1 MIKVL
6 AIGNS
11 FSQDAT
17 RYLHKIAQAAGEEMT
32 VMNLYIGGCPLWR
45 HYKNICSDTPAYALE
60 FNGENTGIE
69 VSVRQALLA
78 QEWDFVTM
86 QQVSSSSFDY
96 ETYQPYLDALSDY
109 VLTYAPKAKQ
119 VIHQTWAYE
128 NGSARLCE
136 ELGFRTDADMFEKV
150 RASYAQAAD
159 DISAD
164 LIIPSGEA
172 MLLAANQGFS
182 MHRDTFHASY
192 GIGRYL
198 LAAAWYE
205 ALTGKSTIG
214 TPLFPLD
221 IATDENELIT
231 MQEIAHSTVASYK

>member
-17 RYLHKIAQAAGEEMT
+17 RYLHKIAQAAGEKMM
-32 VMNLYIGGCPLWR
+32 VFNLYIGGCSLWR
-45 HYKNICSDTPAYALE
+45 HYKNICNDDAAYTLE

-69 VSVRQALLA
+69 VSIRQALSA
-78 QEWDFVTM
+78 HEWDFVTM
-86 QQVSSSSFDY
+86 QQVSHESPDY

-128 NGSARLCE
+128 NGSHRLCE
-136 ELGFRTDADMFEKV
+136 ELGYMSDAEMFENV
-150 RASYAQAAD
+150 RQSYAQAAD

-182 MHRDTFHASY
+182 MHRDTFHASL

-198 LAAAWYE
+198 LGAVWFE
-205 ALTGKSTIG
+205 SLTGKSVIG
-214 TPLFPLD
+214 TPLFSLD
-221 IATDENELIT
+221 VPADENALIT
-231 MQEIAHSTVASYK
+231 MQEIAHSTVASYR

>member
-17 RYLHKIAQAAGEEMT
+17 RYLRKIAQAAGDDIK

-45 HYKNICSDTPAYALE
+45 HYKNICSDAPAYSLE
-60 FNGENTGIE
+60 IDGESTGFD
-69 VSVRQALLA
+69 VSIRQALLSN
-78 QEWDFVTM
+78 EWDFVTM
-86 QQVSSSSFDY
+86 QQVSNQSPDY
-96 ETYQPYLDALSDY
+96 DTYQPYLDALSDY
-109 VLTYAPKAKQ
+109 VMTYAPKAKQ

-128 NGSARLCE
+128 NGSDRLCKDMGY
-136 ELGFRTDADMFEKV
+136 LKDSDMFENV
-150 RASYAQAAD
+150 RNAYAQAAE

-172 MLLAANQGFS
+172 MLLAANQGFT
-182 MHRDTFHASY
+182 MHRDTFHASF

-198 LAAAWYE
+198 LAATWYE
-205 ALTGKSTIG
+205 ALTGKSVIG
-214 TPLFPLD
+214 TPMFPLD
-221 IATDENELIT
+221 VSADENEILK
-231 MQEIAHSTVASYK
+231 MQEIAHSAVASYR